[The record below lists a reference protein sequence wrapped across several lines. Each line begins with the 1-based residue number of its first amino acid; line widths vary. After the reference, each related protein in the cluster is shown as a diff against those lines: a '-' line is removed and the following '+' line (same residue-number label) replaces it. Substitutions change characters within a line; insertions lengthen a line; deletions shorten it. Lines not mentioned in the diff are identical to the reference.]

1 MVAFRAGF
9 GVAFGF
15 LIGATGASATGGSP
29 TPVPPS
35 TTSVTVTAAP
45 AASNVPAPVAAAAPT
60 VAPVVAPVVAP
71 KPKPVITLS
80 AKIDLTSQTVTV
92 SEHGNTLHVW
102 KISSGTQDF
111 QTPTGTFRPQWMAKM
126 WYSKKYDDAPM
137 PHSVF
142 FHDGV
147 ALHATQATHLLGRP
161 ASHGCVRLAPK
172 NAEKFYA
179 LVQKHGMAQTQIQ
192 VFGEPKFA
200 PVVAKRDRQDQMA
213 QTGAAVPRMRQ
224 GRYLSAYAPIASPA
238 PVGGSWFGTN
248 PYRYPGDP
256 MPVRQIYRYGT
267 R

>member
-9 GVAFGF
+9 SVAFGF
-15 LIGATGASATGGSP
+15 LISATGASATSESP
-29 TPVPPS
+29 PPVVPANPS
-35 TTSVTVTAAP
+35 ITAP
-45 AASNVPAPVAAAAPT
+45 AAPQASIAPAPAVA

-71 KPKPVITLS
+71 KPKPAITLR
-80 AKIDLTSQTVTV
+80 AKIDLTNQTVTI
-92 SEHGNTLHVW
+92 SEHGNSLHVW

-111 QTPTGTFRPQWMAKM
+111 RTPTGTFRPQWMAKM

-142 FHDGV
+142 FKDGV

-179 LVQKHGMAQTQIQ
+179 LVQKHGMTQTQIH
-192 VFGEPKFA
+192 VFGEPRFA
-200 PVVAKRDRQDQMA
+200 PAVAKRDRQDQMA

-224 GRYLSAYAPIASPA
+224 GRYLSAYAPVASPA
-238 PVGGSWFGTN
+238 PVGASWFGAN

>member
-1 MVAFRAGF
+1 V
-9 GVAFGF
+9 
-15 LIGATGASATGGSP
+15 
-29 TPVPPS
+29 
-35 TTSVTVTAAP
+35 
-45 AASNVPAPVAAAAPT
+45 
-60 VAPVVAPVVAP
+60 
-71 KPKPVITLS
+71 TLS

-92 SEHGNTLHVW
+92 SEHGKTLHIW

-126 WYSKKYDDAPM
+126 WYSKTYDNAPM

-161 ASHGCVRLAPK
+161 ASRGCVRLAPK
-172 NAEKFYA
+172 NAEAFYA

-192 VFGEPKFA
+192 VFGEPRFPA
-200 PVVAKRDRQDQMA
+200 VASRQTPQDQFTQGGTSA
-213 QTGAAVPRMRQ
+213 PRIRQ
-224 GRYLSAYAPIASPA
+224 GRYLSTYAPVPVPA
-238 PVGGSWFGTN
+238 PTGGSWFGTN

-256 MPVRQIYRYGT
+256 MPVRQIYRFGT